1 MSMNLIIG
9 LRGITR
15 KIEPMFVELD
25 VGGVIYGVQMSL
37 NATTSLR
44 SQVDSQSHSEV
55 RILCTHIIREDA
67 HLLFGFIEDMERQ
80 TFERLIKINGVGP
93 KVALAIIST
102 YTPTHFATIIA
113 NKDIDA
119 LKKVPG
125 IGPKSAGKIMVDVAG
140 FFAELL
146 QNQNMEPQNNLAKEA
161 SLALKSLGFKEG
173 EIAKALRG
181 IEATNVSEL
190 VKEALKRLS

>member
-1 MSMNLIIG
+1 MNLIIG

-37 NATTSLR
+37 NATTSLK

-67 HLLFGFIEDMERQ
+67 HLLFGFIENMERQ

-93 KVALAIIST
+93 KVALAILST